1 MEIASLLNLQSPI
14 SPKMRIAMVG
24 PFGLHPNKTMASRAM
39 GLARS
44 FAQQGHAVKIFMPP
58 WQTPEEADKSWQ
70 EDGVE
75 MRYVPLVGGILG
87 ITRRMVREILAWQPD
102 VVHCFKPKAY
112 SGLVA
117 WWLWQFHRSKLRL
130 IMDTDDWEGWGG
142 WNELAPYTPLQKRF
156 FAWQEQWG
164 MCHCHALTVASRAL
178 QTLAW
183 GMGVPPER
191 VVYVPNGSGISNV
204 AARPLRVQL
213 SVIGEQY
220 SVSSRPTVLV
230 YSRLFEFE
238 TGRLVEILRGVK
250 TAVPQLRILMVGAGL
265 YEADAANFRQQA
277 EAAGIWEAI
286 EDVGW
291 VELEQLPALLAQAHV
306 GIYLMEDTLLN
317 RTKCPV
323 KLADMLAVGVP
334 VVAEAVGQVGQYV
347 VNGRTGSTFP
357 TGDIEGIAN
366 ELIHILQNPEHQA
379 QLAAGAKAHIA
390 ENFSWEKLA
399 DRLWLAYKN
408 QSIDSAD

>member
-1 MEIASLLNLQSPI
+1 
-14 SPKMRIAMVG
+14 
-24 PFGLHPNKTMASRAM
+24 M
-39 GLARS
+39 GLARPL
-44 FAQQGHAVKIFMPP
+44 AQQGHAVKIFMPP

-75 MRYVPLVGGILG
+75 MRYVPLRGGVLG
-87 ITRRMVREILAWQPD
+87 IARRLVREVLAWQPD

-117 WWLWQFHRSKLRL
+117 WWLWHFHRSKLRL

-156 FAWQEQWG
+156 FAWQERWG
-164 MCHCHALTVASRAL
+164 MRHCHALTVASRAL

-183 GMGVPPER
+183 GMGLPPER
-191 VVYVPNGSGISNV
+191 VVYVPNGSGIRYSVISNV
-204 AARPLRVQL
+204 ALRPLRVRL
-213 SVIGEQY
+213 SD
-220 SVSSRPTVLV
+220 RPTVLV

-238 TGRLVEILRGVK
+238 TGRLVEILRGVV

-265 YEADAANFRQQA
+265 YEADAANFQQQA

-286 EDVGW
+286 EDAGW
-291 VELEQLPALLAQAHV
+291 VEPEQLPALLGQAHA

-317 RTKCPV
+317 CTKCPV

-334 VVAEAVGQVGQYV
+334 VVAEAVGQVGEYV
-347 VNGRTGSTFP
+347 VNGRSGTTFP
-357 TGDIEGIAN
+357 TGDITNITN
-366 ELIHILQNPEHQA
+366 ELIHILQNHELQA
-379 QLAAGAKAHIA
+379 KLSTGAKAHI
-390 ENFSWEKLA
+390 EEKFSWNHLA
-399 DRLWLAYKN
+399 ERLLAIYQK
-408 QSIDSAD
+408 D